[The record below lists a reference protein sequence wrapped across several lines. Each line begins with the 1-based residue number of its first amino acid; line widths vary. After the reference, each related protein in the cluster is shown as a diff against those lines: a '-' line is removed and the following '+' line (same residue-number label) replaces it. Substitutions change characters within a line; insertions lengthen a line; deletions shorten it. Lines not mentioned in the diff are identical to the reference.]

1 MNAVLENNE
10 YEIFRQMNVLQNHMS
25 DDNSYFL
32 SMTNDMRSIES

>member
-32 SMTNDMRSIES
+32 SMTTDMRSIES